1 MNFLNIFEE
10 RVSAIFEATPQGY
23 TAPFSFKKLAKH
35 ASREMEDETFLINGA
50 NTAPGLY
57 TILVSSED
65 DAVMRPLYA
74 NLTEEISQFIEGQ
87 ANKKGYVFVGKPL
100 VRFMVDPSLKSGKF
114 SVFAEN
120 VDARTLMRLREEES
134 AFIGG
139 IAHVGG
145 APIAEAPQASV
156 SQGASQADRRK
167 AVRSRPRMATPLATP
182 ASAISPDD
190 SSMQGLDVMPV
201 SSDLDLSASAAPVP
215 IMQEP
220 FPEAKRIPPQ
230 MPASA
235 AHVAAPA
242 AHRVSSQAAAAAP
255 MAAAAAEEPKTML
268 RPQVAAT
275 PLVNAHQAAPVA
287 APAPAA
293 PAQASCTLID
303 TQSGRTYTAYAPECP
318 IGRER
323 NSGGIVLRDPNVSR
337 HHARLTYDGTTWHI
351 TDLNSTNG
359 TLVNDM
365 DVQTCALH
373 TGDVITIGLVNL
385 TFREG

>member
-10 RVSAIFEATPQGY
+10 RVSAIFDATPQGY

-35 ASREMEDETFLINGA
+35 AAREMEDETFLINGA
-50 NTAPGLY
+50 NTAPALY
-57 TILVSSED
+57 TILVSSDD

-139 IAHVGG
+139 IARVGG
-145 APIAEAPQASV
+145 AAPIAEAPQASV
-156 SQGASQADRRK
+156 PSGASHADRRQ
-167 AVRSRPRMATPLATP
+167 AVKGRPRTITPLATP
-182 ASAISPDD
+182 AQPISPDD
-190 SSMQGLDVMPV
+190 SAMQGLDVIPA
-201 SSDLDLSASAAPVP
+201 SSDLDLSASSAPAP
-215 IMQEP
+215 IMQQP
-220 FPEAKRIPPQ
+220 YPQ
-230 MPASA
+230 PRSVATPLVQASRPAS
-235 AHVAAPA
+235 APA
-242 AHRVSSQAAAAAP
+242 AHTQAP
-255 MAAAAAEEPKTML
+255 VDEPKTML
-268 RPQVAAT
+268 RPQPVSST
-275 PLVNAHQAAPVA
+275 PLVNARHVTQQTPVA
-287 APAPAA
+287 EPEPVKVATC
-293 PAQASCTLID
+293 SLID
-303 TQSGRTYTAYAPECP
+303 GQTGRTYVAHAPETP

-337 HHARLTYDGTTWHI
+337 HHARLSYDGSTWHI

-359 TLVNDM
+359 TLVNDV
-365 DVQTCALH
+365 DVTTAPLH
-373 TGDVITIGLVNL
+373 TGDVITIGLMNL
-385 TFREG
+385 TFRED

>member
-35 ASREMEDETFLINGA
+35 AAREMEDETFLINGA
-50 NTAPGLY
+50 NTAPALY

-139 IAHVGG
+139 IARVGG
-145 APIAEAPQASV
+145 AAAPIAEAPQASV
-156 SQGASQADRRK
+156 GQGASQADRRK
-167 AVRSRPRMATPLATP
+167 AVKSRPRMATPLATP

-242 AHRVSSQAAAAAP
+242 ARRVSSAAAQ
-255 MAAAAAEEPKTML
+255 EPKTML
-268 RPQVAAT
+268 RPQVQAT
-275 PLVNAHQAAPVA
+275 PLVNARAAAPVA
-287 APAPAA
+287 APAPA
-293 PAQASCTLID
+293 PTQASCTLID

-337 HHARLTYDGTTWHI
+337 HHARLTYDGSTWHI

-365 DVQTCALH
+365 DIQSCALH

>member
-10 RVSAIFEATPQGY
+10 RISAIFDATPQGY
-23 TAPFSFKKLAKH
+23 TAPFSFKKLAKR
-35 ASREMEDETFLINGA
+35 AAREMEGETFLIDGV

-57 TILVSSED
+57 TILVSQED

-74 NLTEEISQFIEGQ
+74 SLTDEISQFIEGQ

-100 VRFMVDPSLKSGKF
+100 VRFMVDPSLKSGRF

-120 VDARTLMRLREEES
+120 VDARTLMRLREEEA

-139 IAHVGG
+139 IARVGG
-145 APIAEAPQASV
+145 AQAPIAEAPAASV
-156 SQGASQADRRK
+156 QAGASQADRRA
-167 AVRSRPRMATPLATP
+167 AVKGRPRTITPLATP
-182 ASAISPDD
+182 VQAISPED
-190 SSMQGLDVMPV
+190 SAMQGLDVIPA

-215 IMQEP
+215 IMQQP
-220 FPEAKRIPPQ
+220 YPQPGRAIP
-230 MPASA
+230 
-235 AHVAAPA
+235 
-242 AHRVSSQAAAAAP
+242 AAAAAG
-255 MAAAAAEEPKTML
+255 AAAAADEPRTML
-268 RPQVAAT
+268 RPQAAPT
-275 PLVNAHQAAPVA
+275 PLVDARRQAAAQP
-287 APAPAA
+287 APAPVPE
-293 PAQASCTLID
+293 PARCTLID
-303 TQSGRTYTAYAPECP
+303 TQSGRTYVAQAPETL

-337 HHARLTYDGTTWHI
+337 RHARLSYDGSTWHI

-365 DVQTCALH
+365 DITTAPLT